1 MYTVIMFK
9 QFRLIYILILFAAI
23 IVAGGFYV
31 LQLPNSNSSFSQENA
46 SQDTSPFKNYAKGEV
61 VEVIFEQIDDV
72 QRTQYITQQL
82 KVKLTDVEEGEEVV
96 EGESTASLEEVLV
109 DNTQILDAA
118 RSVQYEVGDKVVL
131 GLVSAEVIDEYVIVD
146 RYRLP
151 GLYIV
156 VGVFLALAVIV
167 GRRRGITSLIGLG
180 ITGCILLFFIAP
192 QILAGKDPFLVA
204 LVGAGAIVLVSMFIS
219 HGFTKRIQIS
229 AVSTIISLAITAI
242 IAYAFVQISSIFGF
256 GQSDAFILETGFL
269 GSINLQGILLA
280 GIMISVLGVL
290 DDVTTAQTAAV
301 EELHKT
307 DQTLSVKALYQKGLS
322 IGREHIASLINTLI
336 LVYAGAA
343 LPLFLLLTLQ
353 KSQPLWII
361 LNSEFMAEELVR
373 ALVGSITL
381 ILAVPVAT
389 LLAAYIY
396 ARKS

>member
-1 MYTVIMFK
+1 MFK
-9 QFRLIYILILFAAI
+9 QFRLIYLLIVFAI
-23 IVAGGFYV
+23 IIAAAAVYV

-46 SQDTSPFKNYAKGEV
+46 SQDITSFKDYAKGEV
-61 VEVIFEQIDDV
+61 IEVIFEQVDDV

-82 KVKLTDVEEGEEVV
+82 KVRLTDAEEDTG
-96 EGESTASLEEVLV
+96 EEVLV

-131 GLVSAEVIDEYVIVD
+131 GSISAEVTEEYVIID

-167 GRRRGITSLIGLG
+167 GRRRGLTSLIGLG

-229 AVSTIISLAITAI
+229 AISTIISLAITAV

-301 EELHKT
+301 EELYKT
-307 DQTLSVKALYQKGLS
+307 DKTLSVKALYQKGLS

-353 KSQPLWII
+353 KSQPLWIL

>member
-1 MYTVIMFK
+1 MFK
-9 QFRLIYILILFAAI
+9 QFRLIHLLIVFAI
-23 IVAGGFYV
+23 IIAAAGVYV
-31 LQLPNSNSSFSQENA
+31 LQLPSSNSSFSQENA
-46 SQDTSPFKNYAKGEV
+46 SQDTTSFKGYAKGEV
-61 VEVIFEQIDDV
+61 IEVIFEQVDDV

-82 KVKLTDVEEGEEVV
+82 KVRLTDDAEDAG
-96 EGESTASLEEVLV
+96 EEVLV

-131 GLVSAEVIDEYVIVD
+131 GSISAEVTEEYVIID

-156 VGVFLALAVIV
+156 VGVFLALALIV
-167 GRRRGITSLIGLG
+167 GRRRGLTSLIGLG

-219 HGFTKRIQIS
+219 HGFNKRIQIS
-229 AVSTIISLAITAI
+229 AVSTIISLAITAA

-353 KSQPLWII
+353 KSQPLWIL

>member
-1 MYTVIMFK
+1 MFK
-9 QFRLIYILILFAAI
+9 QFRLIHLLIVFAI
-23 IVAGGFYV
+23 IIAAAGVYV
-31 LQLPNSNSSFSQENA
+31 LQLPSSNSSFSQENA
-46 SQDTSPFKNYAKGEV
+46 SQDTTSFKDYAKGEV
-61 VEVIFEQIDDV
+61 VEVIFEQVDDV
-72 QRTQYITQQL
+72 QQTQYITQQL
-82 KVKLTDVEEGEEVV
+82 KVRLTDAEEDTG
-96 EGESTASLEEVLV
+96 EEVLV

-118 RSVQYEVGDKVVL
+118 RSVKYEVGDKVVL
-131 GLVSAEVIDEYVIVD
+131 GSISAEVTEEYVIID

-167 GRRRGITSLIGLG
+167 GRRRGLTSLIGLG

-229 AVSTIISLAITAI
+229 AVSTIISLAITAV

-301 EELHKT
+301 EELYKT

-353 KSQPLWII
+353 KSQPLWIL

-396 ARKS
+396 ARKQRS

>member
-1 MYTVIMFK
+1 MLK
-9 QFRLIYILILFAAI
+9 RFRLIYVLVVFAVVIAA
-23 IVAGGFYV
+23 AGVYV

-46 SQDTSPFKNYAKGEV
+46 SQDTTSFKEYAKGEV
-61 VEVIFEQIDDV
+61 VEVIFEEVDDV
-72 QRTQYITQQL
+72 QQTQYITQQL
-82 KVKLTDVEEGEEVV
+82 KVKLTDAKEDAG
-96 EGESTASLEEVLV
+96 EEVLV

-131 GLVSAEVIDEYVIVD
+131 GLISAEVTDEYVIVD

-151 GLYIV
+151 GLYVI
-156 VGVFLALAVIV
+156 VGVFLALAVII
-167 GRRRGITSLIGLG
+167 GRRRGLTSLVGLG

-192 QILAGKDPFLVA
+192 QILAGKDPFLVT

-229 AVSTIISLAITAI
+229 AISTIISLAITAV
-242 IAYAFVQISSIFGF
+242 IAYVFVHISSIFGF

-290 DDVTTAQTAAV
+290 DDVTTAQTAAI

-307 DQTLSVKALYQKGLS
+307 DLTLSVKALYQKGLS

-353 KSQPLWII
+353 KSQPLWIL

-373 ALVGSITL
+373 ALVGSISL
-381 ILAVPVAT
+381 ILAVPVST

-396 ARKS
+396 AYKTKNRA

>member
-1 MYTVIMFK
+1 MFK
-9 QFRLIYILILFAAI
+9 QFRLIHLLIVFAI
-23 IVAGGFYV
+23 IIAAAGVYV

-46 SQDTSPFKNYAKGEV
+46 SQDTTSFKDYAKGEV
-61 VEVIFEQIDDV
+61 IEVIFEQVDDV
-72 QRTQYITQQL
+72 QQTQYITQQL
-82 KVKLTDVEEGEEVV
+82 KVKLTDAEEDT
-96 EGESTASLEEVLV
+96 SEEVLV

-118 RSVQYEVGDKVVL
+118 RSVQYKVGDKVVL
-131 GLVSAEVIDEYVIVD
+131 GSISAEVTEEYVIID

-167 GRRRGITSLIGLG
+167 GRRRGLTSLIGLG

-307 DQTLSVKALYQKGLS
+307 DQTLSVKSLYQKGLS

-353 KSQPLWII
+353 KSQPLWIL